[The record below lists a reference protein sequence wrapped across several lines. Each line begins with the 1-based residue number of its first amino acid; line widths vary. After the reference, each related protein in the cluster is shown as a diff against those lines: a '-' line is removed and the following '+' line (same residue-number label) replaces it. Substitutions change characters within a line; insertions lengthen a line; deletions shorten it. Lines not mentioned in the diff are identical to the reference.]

1 MYHGF
6 NYFEDRKQRLWKLIT
21 PAAKFLKNDHT
32 NNTNDLNPELFE
44 NNQDHRKRSLS
55 YDDRDLCT
63 THSVCSEIIHIFI
76 SNYYYRL
83 FHYVCTSYVRISY
96 YIPPCSCSTERRNEH

>member
-1 MYHGF
+1 MSHGF
-6 NYFEDRKQRLWKLIT
+6 NYFEDRKQWSRKLIT
-21 PAAKFLKNDHT
+21 STATFFKNDNI
-32 NNTNDLNPELFE
+32 NNPNDLNPELFE
-44 NNQDHRKRSLS
+44 NNQDHRKCSLS

-83 FHYVCTSYVRISY
+83 FHYVCTSYVRIY
-96 YIPPCSCSTERRNEH
+96 PIINNNKY